1 MKFILDLWYVWIIGL
16 MALPAIIVLSQLSSI
31 NAAIA
36 DKNKNPE
43 AIAKLFLSPFSL
55 TISIVGGIGT
65 FICFIFFIASVLMAI
80 VQQIKG

>member
-31 NAAIA
+31 RAAVA

-43 AIAKLFLSPFSL
+43 AIAQLFLSPFPL
-55 TISIVGGIGT
+55 VISIVGGIGT
-65 FICFIFFIASVLMAI
+65 FVCFIFFLAAVVMAI